1 MATLEE
7 ILYTTK
13 YGTYYNPATSH
24 YNKPFVNVIVNVI
37 CDNCHKENL
46 KSCIGHNNCDL
57 CLECADKI
65 NNNSHFPT
73 SPFPTSPFP
82 TSPFPT
88 SPFPTPSYYS
98 TRLPSGSMCFSVPT
112 AQ

>member
-1 MATLEE
+1 MATQEE

-24 YNKPFVNVIVNVI
+24 YNKPFVNVI

-57 CLECADKI
+57 CLECVDKI

-73 SPFPTSPFP
+73 SPFVDL
-82 TSPFPT
+82 
-88 SPFPTPSYYS
+88 PFPTPSYYS
-98 TRLPSGSMCFSVPT
+98 TRLPSGTICYNVPT
-112 AQ
+112 LQ

>member
-24 YNKPFVNVIVNVI
+24 YNKPFVNVI

-46 KSCIGHNNCDL
+46 KSCIGHNNYDL
-57 CLECADKI
+57 CLGCVDKI

-73 SPFPTSPFP
+73 
-82 TSPFPT
+82 
-88 SPFPTPSYYS
+88 PSCYN
-98 TRLPSGSMCFSVPT
+98 TGLPSGAMCFSVPI